1 MSGEA
6 IEYESLTYAIS
17 DESKIF
23 GTSVT
28 NGIKCSWSGALFFDD
43 DGDTD
48 YIELE
53 WKIDWLELKN
63 EGFDRLTGFLTVMP
77 QDDGFDERRI
87 EIDWKETTKTIT
99 ERIFVDYDD
108 YDLDDEVLAS
118 YKFSLV
124 PHYAVPITNVCY
136 DEILAASELND
147 TVLLIDGKKAHVN
160 RAFLSYHS
168 EFLRALFSA
177 NFKEGAMNEIPIE
190 EVSYED
196 FGLLMS
202 IIHPKTSFP
211 NDATVQKL
219 LELADRF
226 MMPFVIGHVEH
237 HLLNN
242 SKISNEKMIWMADS
256 YGMPT
261 LLEKTINE
269 LNTLEMAKKLKK
281 SPGFQKLSKD
291 ARSSILGKI
300 MELI

>member
-23 GTSVT
+23 GTSVS
-28 NGIKCSWSGALFFDD
+28 NGIKCTWSGAIIFDD
-43 DGDTD
+43 DGETD
-48 YIELE
+48 HIKFT
-53 WKIDWLELKN
+53 WKIDWSELKS
-63 EGFDRLTGFLTVMP
+63 EGFDRITGFLTVMP
-77 QDDGFDERRI
+77 QDDSFVEKRI

-99 ERIFVDYDD
+99 EIIFVDYDD
-108 YDLDDEVLAS
+108 FYAGDQVIAS

-124 PHYAVPITNVCY
+124 PHYDVQITNVCY

-160 RAFLSYHS
+160 RTFLSYHS
-168 EFLRALFSA
+168 EFFRALFSA
-177 NFKEGAMNEIPIE
+177 NFKEGKMDEIPIK
-190 EVSYED
+190 EVSFED
-196 FGLLMS
+196 FGLLLS

-211 NDATVQKL
+211 HDATVQKL

-242 SKISNEKMIWMADS
+242 SKISNEKMIWMADA

-269 LNTLEMAKKLKK
+269 LNTLEKAKKLKK
-281 SPGFQKLSKD
+281 STGFQKLSKD